1 MADGRRPTIEDVA
14 AASAVSVATVSRALR
29 GLPNVAPDTRAR
41 VEAAA
46 DALRYEIDPQASSLA
61 SGRTMTIGLV
71 APLFGTWYADQVV
84 SGAVPVLSEAG
95 FDLLVAS
102 VHDMASLD
110 SFLNRSRTFGRR
122 VDGALLIDLSMDDAQ
137 LHLLDRLGVPVVSVG
152 EVLGAIPGVAI
163 DNVETARVAVE
174 HLLDL
179 GHRRIGLLGGA
190 PPTRTVSP
198 VARRREAGWRAA
210 LASAGIEPD
219 PDLCADGAF
228 AVDGGAVAM
237 GELLDLADPPTAVF
251 CMSDRMA
258 LGALVTVAARG
269 LTVPGDISL
278 IGFDDDD
285 LADTFGLTTM
295 RQPVT
300 EIGARAARRLLAG
313 VAGEG
318 AEGIDVV
325 PVELVVRSTTAPP
338 RRGSDSLT

>member
-1 MADGRRPTIEDVA
+1 M
-14 AASAVSVATVSRALR
+14 ATVSRALR

-102 VHDMASLD
+102 VHDVASLE
-110 SFLNRSRTFGRR
+110 SFLTRSRAFGRR
-122 VDGALLIDLSMDDAQ
+122 VDGALLIDLSMDTAQ
-137 LHLLDRLGVPVVSVG
+137 SALLDRLGVPVVSVG
-152 EVLGAIPGVAI
+152 EILDAIPGVAI
-163 DNVETARVAVE
+163 DNVGTARMAVE

-179 GHRRIGLLGGA
+179 GHRRIGVLGGA
-190 PPTRTVSP
+190 PPTTTVSP
-198 VARRREAGWRAA
+198 VAQRRERGWREA
-210 LASAGIEPD
+210 LESAGIEPE
-219 PDLCADGAF
+219 PALCADGAF
-228 AVDGGAVAM
+228 AVDGGAAAM
-237 GELLDLADPPTAVF
+237 AELLDLADPPTAVF

-258 LGALVTVAARG
+258 LGALVTAAARG

-278 IGFDDDD
+278 MGFDDDD
-285 LADTFGLTTM
+285 LAATFGLTTM

-300 EIGARAARRLLAG
+300 DIGARAARCLLDH
-313 VAGEG
+313 VAGDGPDGVE
-318 AEGIDVV
+318 VV

-338 RRGSDSLT
+338 RGASNSLT